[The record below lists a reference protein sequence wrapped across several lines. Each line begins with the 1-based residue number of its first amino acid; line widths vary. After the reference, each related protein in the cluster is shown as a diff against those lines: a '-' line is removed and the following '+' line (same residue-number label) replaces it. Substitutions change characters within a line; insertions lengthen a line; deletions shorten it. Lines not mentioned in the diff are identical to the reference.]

1 MCFDLHNI
9 IVLVLPKLL
18 CCGFTLPTMFDL
30 YILLLLCYG
39 LTFIAII
46 DLVLNADLYAV
57 LWSYP
62 KWCAMVLPLLLCYGP
77 ILNAVLWSYPKHCA
91 MAALWS
97 YPYCCTMALPF
108 LLCMILPWLHWNA
121 LIINAVLD
129 FTLIVV
135 ICTDRFSCNVLA
147 LCWGL
152 THTVVLG
159 FAFNAVLWPYPY
171 CCAMAVFW
179 FGAKALPILLFFIL
193 PLLLSLFLPVS
204 LYLILP
210 LSLSYG
216 LTLIATLLCWHCGL
230 WHSML
235 SSPGSQSSAS
245 QSKTSKI

>member
-1 MCFDLHNI
+1 MLCFDLHNI

-108 LLCMILPWLHWNA
+108 LLCMILPLLHWNA

-171 CCAMAVFW
+171 CCAMA
-179 FGAKALPILLFFIL
+179 L
-193 PLLLSLFLPVS
+193 PLLLCFGLALRPYPYCCFLSCLFCWVCSYQYRCTWFYPYHWAMVLP
-204 LYLILP
+204 
-210 LSLSYG
+210 
-216 LTLIATLLCWHCGL
+216 
-230 WHSML
+230 
-235 SSPGSQSSAS
+235 
-245 QSKTSKI
+245 